1 MRYLKGI
8 NEDLRQSSMKKK
20 LSNLDLK
27 EVEDLTI
34 LSLSYLID
42 DNLEVLL
49 DLEDG
54 VISISIGS
62 KDASILEWDKIKDN
76 IIPLFNLLNSQY
88 ILQETTS
95 FFDEDG
101 DHGGFTTDEIIN
113 DNVTIKGVEGILIFI
128 RGKR

>member
-113 DNVTIKGVEGILIFI
+113 DKVTIKGIEGILIFI

>member
-101 DHGGFTTDEIIN
+101 DHGGFTRLKVLKEY
-113 DNVTIKGVEGILIFI
+113 LSL
-128 RGKR
+128 

>member
-1 MRYLKGI
+1 MKYLKGMNFL
-8 NEDLRQSSMKKK
+8 NENLTS
-20 LSNLDLK
+20 LDLK
-27 EVEDLTI
+27 EVQDLTI

-42 DNLEVLL
+42 DNLEVFV

-54 VISISIGS
+54 VISISIGV
-62 KDASILEWDKIKDN
+62 KDGSILEWDNIKDN
-76 IIPLFNLLNSQY
+76 IIPLFNLLNNQY

-113 DNVTIKGVEGILIFI
+113 DKVTIKGVEGILIFI
-128 RGKR
+128 RGKK

>member
-27 EVEDLTI
+27 DVEDLTI

-113 DNVTIKGVEGILIFI
+113 DKVTIKGIEGILIFI

>member
-1 MRYLKGI
+1 MRYLKGMNFL
-8 NEDLRQSSMKKK
+8 NENLT
-20 LSNLDLK
+20 NLDLK

-113 DNVTIKGVEGILIFI
+113 DKVTIKGIEGILIFI